1 MDRKDI
7 GKTVVKQAKYIE
19 NTDIRYKG
27 VFLGY
32 DWNTICNW
40 VRDNELYGVD
50 VSGSTM
56 IFRDEV
62 YEPKEF
68 QEIITAILD
77 EAGEDE
83 LMVIN

>member
-1 MDRKDI
+1 MDIKEQGRK
-7 GKTVVKQAKYIE
+7 VVKQAKYID
-19 NTDIRYKG
+19 NSDIKFKG

-40 VRDNELYGVD
+40 VRDNELYGED
-50 VSGSTM
+50 NDGSTM
-56 IFRDEV
+56 IYRDEV

-77 EAGEDE
+77 EADEDE
-83 LMVIN
+83 LMVVN